1 MAIQWYALQTKPYKE
16 ATVWQQLVAQDHQA
30 YFPRLRV
37 NPVNPRARQVRPYFP
52 GYLFVRADL
61 SQVGSSVFQ
70 FMPHTVGLVSF
81 GGESTPVHEAIITNL
96 QRRLQEIEAAGGEIF
111 LNLRRGDRVVID
123 AGPLAGYDAI
133 FDWRIPGTE
142 RVKVLLQILH
152 GQSIPV
158 ELDVAHLKLKELN

>member
-1 MAIQWYALQTKPYKE
+1 MTVQWYALQTKPYKE
-16 ATVWQQLVAQDHQA
+16 TAVWQQLLAQNHQA
-30 YFPRLRV
+30 FFPRLRV

-61 SQVGSSVFQ
+61 HQVGSSIFQ

-81 GGESTPVHEAIITNL
+81 GGETTPVQETIIIAL
-96 QRRLQEIEAAGGEIF
+96 QRRLKEIETAGGEIF
-111 LNLRRGDRVVID
+111 MNLRRGDRVVIE

-158 ELDVAHLKLKELN
+158 ELDVAYLKPKALN

>member
-1 MAIQWYALQTKPYKE
+1 MTVQWYALQTKPYKE
-16 ATVWQQLVAQDHQA
+16 AAVWQQLQAQQYQA
-30 YFPRLRV
+30 FFPRLRV

-52 GYLFVRADL
+52 GYLFVRTDL
-61 SQVGSSVFQ
+61 HLVGSSVFQ

-81 GGESTPVHEAIITNL
+81 GGESTPVQETIITTL
-96 QRRLQEIEAAGGEIF
+96 QRRLQEIEAVGGEIF
-111 LNLRRGDRVVID
+111 LNLRRGDRVVIED
-123 AGPLAGYDAI
+123 GPLAGYDAI

-158 ELDVAHLKLKELN
+158 ELDVAHIRLKESN